1 MAKLAT
7 LCKQRCSG
15 TSIFSTFLY
24 TFSYAFRVLES
35 TQNAV
40 LTSRNHRKYVLFT
53 GLHVRRVQNEYS
65 VLLSLFS
72 RLPRHTYERT
82 DQIIFD
88 RFNMAAFSI
97 LDRHMA
103 QLYAVG
109 ALSVVVIDI
118 GDTVTDVTPIYEGFS
133 LAGARATARVPHAPL
148 RALSRSLPQQQ
159 HVRYRRPRRAR
170 HPPKGTPRR
179 CSRSRSRCGRPV
191 VRVPVDG
198 IAVREAEDED
208 VIDIAAVLVAGK
220 EKAVF
225 ESGMKRRAADQA
237 RAKGI
242 EALDLASS
250 SAGKSLEVTLGKKT
264 PSVLRPLCSTGSSR
278 PTSMSAQ
285 RRMECR

>member
-1 MAKLAT
+1 MAKLAK

-53 GLHVRRVQNEYS
+53 GLHVRRVRNEYP

-72 RLPRHTYERT
+72 GLPRHTYERT

-133 LAGARATARVPHAPL
+133 LAGARATARVGTRHCERYLAHF
-148 RALSRSLPQQQ
+148 LSNNTSVTGVLAELAI
-159 HVRYRRPRRAR
+159 PRRA
-170 HPPKGTPRR
+170 PRDAAR
-179 CSRSRSRCGRPV
+179 ARAVGVGGQSSACPSTASRC
-191 VRVPVDG
+191 
-198 IAVREAEDED
+198 A
-208 VIDIAAVLVAGK
+208 
-220 EKAVF
+220 
-225 ESGMKRRAADQA
+225 RRRT
-237 RAKGI
+237 RA
-242 EALDLASS
+242 
-250 SAGKSLEVTLGKKT
+250 
-264 PSVLRPLCSTGSSR
+264 
-278 PTSMSAQ
+278 
-285 RRMECR
+285 